1 MDGQLLADGE
11 LVQRADGDRMRSR
24 LTFRF
29 KDGSL
34 HDETTVYTQHGQF
47 RLVSD
52 HLVQRGP
59 AFNQAVEMTI
69 DAATGDVI
77 VRHGTGT
84 QKTSREHFDLPPDVA
99 NGMLAVVLKS
109 LDATGP
115 LPTLSFVAATPEPRL
130 VKLEL
135 SAAGTEPLD
144 IGGSRFQATHY
155 VAKIELGSLAGVL
168 AHLTDKDP
176 PDLHFWIVSGPAPA
190 FLRSQGPLFA
200 GGPVWRIEVVG
211 PLAGSGR

>member
-1 MDGQLLADGE
+1 MDGRLLADGE
-11 LVQRADGDRMRSR
+11 LVQRADGGRMRSR

-34 HDETTVYTQHGQF
+34 HDETTVYTQQGQF

-59 AFNQAVEMTI
+59 AFRQPVEMTI

-77 VRHGTGT
+77 VRYGTGT
-84 QKTSREHFDLPPDVA
+84 QKTSQEHFDLPADAA

-109 LDATGP
+109 LDPAGP

-144 IGGSRFQATHY
+144 AGGSRVQATHY
-155 VAKIELGSLAGVL
+155 VAKIQLGSLTGVL
-168 AHLTDKDP
+168 AHLIDKAP
-176 PDLHFWIVSGPAPA
+176 PDLHFWIVTGPAPA

-200 GGPVWRIEVVG
+200 GGPVWRIEVVK
-211 PLAGSGR
+211 